1 MEWAQK
7 HTDRITR
14 TSTSSTTSSTSTSTS
29 TTSSSSTSTTS
40 SSSSPSAVTQVTGGN
55 RTQLLRRSSR
65 SDPERRLCL
74 ALVFPP
80 APPHRSLG
88 CLLHSSARSE
98 RLCLG
103 LMAAIKA
110 LEQWCKMHCEG
121 YRDVAITNM
130 TTSFRNGMAFC
141 ALIHKYR
148 PDLMWVSYFERI
160 EISVRK

>member
-1 MEWAQK
+1 MSISEVSAET
-7 HTDRITR
+7 HTDWIIR
-14 TSTSSTTSSTSTSTS
+14 TSTSTS
-29 TTSSSSTSTTS
+29 TTSTTSTSRSSS
-40 SSSSPSAVTQVTGGN
+40 SSSSPRAVTQVTGGN

-65 SDPERRLCL
+65 SDPERTLCL

-88 CLLHSSARSE
+88 CLLLSSARSE

-110 LEQWCKMHCEG
+110 LEQWCKMHCDG

-148 PDLMWVSYFERI
+148 PDLMWVAYLI
-160 EISVRK
+160 RKKWKTW